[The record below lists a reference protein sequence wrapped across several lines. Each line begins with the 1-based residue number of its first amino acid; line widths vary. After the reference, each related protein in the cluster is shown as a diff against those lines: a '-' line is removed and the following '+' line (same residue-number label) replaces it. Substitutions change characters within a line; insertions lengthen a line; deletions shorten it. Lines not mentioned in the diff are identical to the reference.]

1 MTQLHAE
8 RYRLVTRSDF
18 DGLVCAALLRQMDIL
33 GDVKFVHPKD
43 VQDGKV
49 ELGPSD
55 ITTNLPY
62 HPGVHLAF
70 DHHSSEMV
78 RIARRHDN
86 HVIWPGA
93 ESAARVV
100 YEYYGGAPVFPN
112 ISEEMMDAVDKA
124 DAAQFTLE
132 EDRKS
137 TRQNSSHPLKSR
149 MPSSA

>member
-1 MTQLHAE
+1 MQGNMTQLPHAE

-70 DHHSSEMV
+70 DHHSSETV
-78 RIARRHDN
+78 RSDRRHDN
-86 HVIWPGA
+86 HVIWPDA

-100 YEYYGGAPVFPN
+100 YEYYGGAPVFTD
-112 ISEEMMDAVDKA
+112 ISEEMMAAVDKA

-132 EDRKS
+132 EIL
-137 TRQNSSHPLKSR
+137 NPEG
-149 MPSSA
+149 

>member
-1 MTQLHAE
+1 MLGYMTQLPHAE

-33 GDVKFVHPKD
+33 GDVKFVHPRD

-62 HPGVHLAF
+62 QPGVHLAF

-78 RIARRHDN
+78 RITRRHDN

-100 YEYYGGAPVFPN
+100 YE
-112 ISEEMMDAVDKA
+112 
-124 DAAQFTLE
+124 
-132 EDRKS
+132 
-137 TRQNSSHPLKSR
+137 
-149 MPSSA
+149 